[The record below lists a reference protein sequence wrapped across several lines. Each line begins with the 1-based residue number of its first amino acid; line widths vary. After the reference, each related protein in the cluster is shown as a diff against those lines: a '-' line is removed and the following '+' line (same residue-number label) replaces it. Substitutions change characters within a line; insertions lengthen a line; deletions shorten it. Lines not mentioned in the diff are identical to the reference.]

1 MLKSIIPKFD
11 GTGSEGL
18 LLKRAEGIHI
28 PFHGGALKALSDVG
42 LDLFLTTESYGVLD
56 AFNEV
61 VDVPDVGIRAYLD
74 DISLA

>member
-1 MLKSIIPKFD
+1 MLKLIIPKFD

-18 LLKRAEGIHI
+18 LLKRAEGICI
-28 PFHGGALKALSDVG
+28 LFYGSASKALSDVG
-42 LDLFLTTESYGVLD
+42 LNLFLTMESYGVLD

-61 VDVPDVGIRAYLD
+61 VDVLDVGVRANLD